1 MISSSERT
9 LVALCNAACEGIVAC
24 VVSGFLCLLV
34 EPPLVNEAV
43 GFVDAYTVSS
53 LKRDC
58 LSSSS
63 SGMDD
68 SLLLFE
74 GVSLRRGAAAP
85 ETSAAACS

>member
-9 LVALCNAACEGIVAC
+9 LVVLWVICEVTVEC
-24 VVSGFLCLLV
+24 VVSASCGLLV

-43 GFVDAYTVSS
+43 RFVDAYTVSS

-74 GVSLRRGAAAP
+74 GVSLGRGAAAP